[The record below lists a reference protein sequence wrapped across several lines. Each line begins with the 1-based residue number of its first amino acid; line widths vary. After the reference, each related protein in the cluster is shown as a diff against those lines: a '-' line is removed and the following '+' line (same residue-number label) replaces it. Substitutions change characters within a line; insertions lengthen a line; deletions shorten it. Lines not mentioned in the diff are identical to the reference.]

1 MGAGP
6 IVVVGSVNLD
16 LVSTCERLPSPG
28 ETVSGNNF
36 QMFEGGK
43 GANQA
48 VAVARLGYP
57 VAMVAK
63 VGGDEF
69 GNRLRVALKVAGVSI
84 EHVSVA
90 EGVSSGVAMITAD
103 RHGQNTIVVIP
114 GANGR
119 LLPAD
124 MDQAAPLLR
133 SAGMILAQL
142 EIPIRTIEYLSKLA
156 KKFRVPLMLDPAPA
170 QPLSPKVFKSIAFL
184 TPNETEAGSLCGRDG
199 MAIDCSNARDMAEQ
213 LLSKGPRNVILK
225 MGKQGSY
232 FSGQDTTGNFVPA
245 FKVRAVDSTAA
256 GDAFN
261 GGLAVSLLQGKGL
274 IEAGR
279 FASAVAA
286 LSVKRKGAQP
296 SMPTIA
302 QVHEFLKR
310 D

>member
-1 MGAGP
+1 MGTKP

-16 LVSTCERLPSPG
+16 LVSTCQRLPSPG
-28 ETVSGNNF
+28 ETVSGSSF
-36 QMFEGGK
+36 KMFEGGK

-69 GNRLRVALKVAGVSI
+69 GTRLRVALKGAGVSI
-84 EHVSVA
+84 EHVSTA
-90 EGVSSGVAMITAD
+90 RGVSSGVAMITAD
-103 RHGQNTIVVIP
+103 RRGQNTIVVVP

-124 MDQAAPLLR
+124 LDQATALLR

-142 EIPIRTIEYLSKLA
+142 EIPIRTVEYLSRLA

-170 QPLSPKVFKSIAFL
+170 QPLPPKIFKSIAFL

-199 MAIDCSNARDMAEQ
+199 MVIDCSNAKGIADQ

-232 FSGQDTTGNFVPA
+232 FSGQDAAGDFVPT

-261 GGLAVSLLQGKGL
+261 GGLAVALLRGKDFT
-274 IEAGR
+274 EAGR

-286 LSVKRKGAQP
+286 LSVKQKGAQP
-296 SMPTIA
+296 SMPTID
-302 QVHEFLKR
+302 QVNSFLKR
-310 D
+310 N